1 MNEMEKVLEG
11 EYTLL
16 IFIIMLIYELIG
28 KDIMIGIFDV
38 LKEEKILLIMLLT

>member
-1 MNEMEKVLEG
+1 MNEMEVVLKCEC
-11 EYTLL
+11 TLL
-16 IFIIMLIYELIG
+16 IGIIMLIYELI

>member
-1 MNEMEKVLEG
+1 MNEMEVALKCEC
-11 EYTLL
+11 TLL
-16 IFIIMLIYELIG
+16 IDIIMLILELI

>member
-11 EYTLL
+11 ECTLL